1 MKVYL
6 SPLAEKKTQ
15 LLLKFLETEWS
26 TKSKDE
32 FVSKLLNKFSQI
44 SNQPKNCP
52 ESKAFSGL
60 YKCIVTKQTSFFFY
74 RIKAD
79 EIEVI
84 TVTDNRQEPEII
96 QQEIKEHFG

>member
-60 YKCIVTKQTSFFFY
+60 YKCIVTKQTSFFY

-84 TVTDNRQEPEII
+84 TATDNRQDPEII

>member
-44 SNQPKNCP
+44 SNQPKSCP

-60 YKCIVTKQTSFFFY
+60 YKCIVTKQTSFFY

-84 TVTDNRQEPEII
+84 TVTDNRQDPEII

>member
-6 SPLAEKKTQ
+6 SPLTEKKTQ